1 MIETRLLARLLASAR
16 TVTALGAVTPAPELG
31 REHPELVR
39 AQVTARL
46 ADGTFRLLVDGRSI
60 KAALPA
66 DVKPGDV
73 VELRVVN
80 RGASVQAHS
89 GGAQGETDALSDT
102 GRLISALVSTGPAA
116 PPRQAQPILPLP
128 PTAPADLPEPLARA
142 LERSGMF
149 YESHQARWVDG
160 EFPLER
166 LLQEPQAG
174 FAAAGAAAPAAGET
188 DTARR
193 IPLQL
198 AASLADAGTPAEEGP
213 SSTGLQPAPAR
224 PADESH
230 AQPVARD
237 ALALVRS
244 QLEAL
249 DSRHITW
256 LGDIWPGQ
264 PLRWEIEA
272 DDPGRREPGRERGW
286 NTRFSLELPAL
297 GGIGADMALAA
308 GGVRVNLAAQ
318 SPEAAA
324 LMRAAAAELTQ
335 ALVAA
340 GVAPAHVAV
349 SCDRSDLP

>member
-1 MIETRLLARLLASAR
+1 MIETRLLARLLATAR
-16 TVTALGAVTPAPELG
+16 TVTAIGAVTAAPKVG
-31 REHPELVR
+31 DEHSELVR
-39 AQVTARL
+39 AQVAARL

-80 RGASVQAHS
+80 RAA
-89 GGAQGETDALSDT
+89 GAQGDAAGARSESGALSDA
-102 GRLISALVSTGPAA
+102 GRLISALLSTAPAA

-128 PTAPADLPEPLARA
+128 PTTPADLPEPLARA

-160 EFPLER
+160 EFPLQR
-166 LLQEPQAG
+166 LLQEPQAAL
-174 FAAAGAAAPAAGET
+174 AAAGSAAAAEGEA
-188 DTARR
+188 DAVRM
-193 IPLQL
+193 PVQLL
-198 AASLADAGTPAEEGP
+198 AASLADADTVAEGAP
-213 SSTGLQPAPAR
+213 STSQQSTPAR

-230 AQPVARD
+230 AQLVARD
-237 ALALVRS
+237 ALALVRN
-244 QLEAL
+244 QLETL

-256 LGDIWPGQ
+256 LGEIWPGQ

-272 DDPGRREPGRERGW
+272 DDPDRHESGGERGW

-297 GGIGADMALAA
+297 GEIGADMALAA
-308 GGVRVNLAAQ
+308 GGVRVNLAAKT
-318 SPEAAA
+318 PEAAA

-335 ALVAA
+335 ALIAA
-340 GVAPAHVAV
+340 GVAPVHLNV
-349 SCDRSDLP
+349 SCHEPAA

>member
-16 TVTALGAVTPAPELG
+16 TVTALGAVTKAPELG
-31 REHPELVR
+31 DEHSELVR
-39 AQVTARL
+39 GQVTARL

-66 DVKPGDV
+66 EVKPGDV
-73 VELRVVN
+73 VELRLIN
-80 RGASVQAHS
+80 RGAPVK
-89 GGAQGETDALSDT
+89 GNGADEHAEPDALSNA
-102 GRLISALVSTGPAA
+102 GRLISALLSAAPAP

-142 LERSGMF
+142 LERSGVF

-160 EFPLER
+160 DFPLER
-166 LLQEPQAG
+166 LLQEPQAAL
-174 FAAAGAAAPAAGET
+174 AAAGAKHPAAGET
-188 DTARR
+188 DTAR

-198 AASLADAGTPAEEGP
+198 AASLADADTSADEGS
-213 SSTGLQPAPAR
+213 SSTSLQPAPAQ
-224 PADESH
+224 PADEAH

-237 ALALVRS
+237 TLALVRS
-244 QLEAL
+244 QLETL

-272 DDPGRREPGRERGW
+272 DDSARREPGRERGW

-308 GGVRVNLAAQ
+308 GGVRVNLAART
-318 SPEAAA
+318 PEAAA

-335 ALVAA
+335 ALAAA

-349 SCDRSDLP
+349 RCDAGELP